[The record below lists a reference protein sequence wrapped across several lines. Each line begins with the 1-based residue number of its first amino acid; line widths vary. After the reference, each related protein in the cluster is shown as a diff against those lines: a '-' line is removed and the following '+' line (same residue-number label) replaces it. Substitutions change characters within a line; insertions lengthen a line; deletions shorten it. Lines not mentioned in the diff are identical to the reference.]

1 MPSKRLMPED
11 TVKDPSRRELSNTVI
26 HVRDDSSLYLLYVR
40 ERLALVLTNQ
50 VNDQSKIEGICGEA
64 YIAITDVLLANMTIG
79 AQIDPGSVIE
89 QKTDSLI
96 KAMPKFQLVSA

>member
-1 MPSKRLMPED
+1 MPSKRLLPED
-11 TVKDPSRRELSNTVI
+11 TANDPNRRELSNTVI

-50 VNDQSKIEGICGEA
+50 VNDQAAVEGICGEA
-64 YIAITDVLLANMTIG
+64 YVAITDVLLANMTIG